1 MYNHNQATS
10 LWIIEPQ
17 EPEVI
22 YITDS
27 DVEEITIVYISDSD
41 NDSAI
46 ETQ

>member
-10 LWIIEPQ
+10 LWIIESQ
-17 EPEVI
+17 QPEVI

-27 DVEEITIVYISDSD
+27 DVEEIPIVYISDSD